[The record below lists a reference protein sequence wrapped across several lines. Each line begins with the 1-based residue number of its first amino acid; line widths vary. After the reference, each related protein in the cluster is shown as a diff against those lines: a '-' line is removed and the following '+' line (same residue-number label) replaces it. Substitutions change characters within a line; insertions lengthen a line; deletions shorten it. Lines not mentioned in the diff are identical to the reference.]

1 TLNTCMSTFCPTA
14 PATVIEFVSK
24 VSTGIGRLAITRSAS
39 QLRVPARARHR
50 PLRSRLRPGLPRPIH
65 LTVLTISPLCHCM
78 KRSRQGTTPAR
89 EVLTGCAKLRSLA
102 SGPAWQTLS
111 HRAEPCRRCK
121 CLLQGIVG
129 HVERLHDVIRDPP
142 ATDAPRL
149 SLCDDW

>member
-1 TLNTCMSTFCPTA
+1 
-14 PATVIEFVSK
+14 
-24 VSTGIGRLAITRSAS
+24 
-39 QLRVPARARHR
+39 
-50 PLRSRLRPGLPRPIH
+50 
-65 LTVLTISPLCHCM
+65 M

-121 CLLQGIVG
+121 GLLQGIVG

-142 ATDAPRL
+142 AADAPRL
-149 SLCDDW
+149 SLCDDWSSGHRGGRRHDLAIRGPDESGCIDL